1 MIGEIV
7 AIALG
12 LGVGLSLG
20 ALGGGGSTLAV
31 PILVF
36 IAGMA
41 AQDATSASL
50 LVVGV
55 ASAIGAYG
63 HYRNGYVRLRAGMA
77 FGAAGIAGSR
87 VGTLINRS
95 LPETALLLAFSALI
109 LFVAVR
115 MLRTAKRTESAR
127 TLAVPTAADVLA
139 GTAAPLAPTG
149 AGGGVATDTKVV
161 VDHIPSLDLS
171 PRAIV
176 KLVAAASVV
185 GLLTGL
191 FGVGGGFAVV
201 PALTLLLGFS
211 TKDAIGTSL
220 VVISIN
226 TAIALAMRSGHL
238 QFDWGLVLPFLAT
251 VTAGV
256 LIGSRV
262 ANRIDAA
269 RLTKSFAVMLALVA
283 VYTAGGA
290 ILA

>member
-1 MIGEIV
+1 MIGEII
-7 AIALG
+7 AIGLG

-36 IAGMA
+36 VAGMA

-50 LVVGV
+50 LVVGA
-55 ASAIGAYG
+55 ASAIGAWG
-63 HYRNGYVRLRAGMA
+63 HYRNGHVRLGAGLA
-77 FGAAGIAGSR
+77 FGIAGIAGSR

-95 LPETALLLAFSALI
+95 LDEKVLLLAFSVLI
-109 LFVAVR
+109 LFVSAR
-115 MLRTAKRTESAR
+115 MLRSAKPGSSSSETSSSETS
-127 TLAVPTAADVLA
+127 TS
-139 GTAAPLAPTG
+139 
-149 AGGGVATDTKVV
+149 
-161 VDHIPSLDLS
+161 IDLS
-171 PRAIV
+171 ASAIG
-176 KLVAAASVV
+176 KLVAAASIV

-220 VVISIN
+220 LVISIN
-226 TAIALAMRSGHL
+226 TAIALSMRLGHL
-238 QFDWGLVLPFLAT
+238 DFDWTLVLPFLAT
-251 VTAGV
+251 VTVGV
-256 LIGSRV
+256 VVGSSV

-269 RLTKSFAVMLALVA
+269 RLTKSFAIMLALVA

-290 ILA
+290 LLS